1 MATNAFNLSDNVKA
15 ERKLLVTAV
24 NVGTDS
30 APEWEVIGAGIED
43 SSVELNPDVSTV
55 TDILGITQRDGSAAF
70 RELVI
75 APRVP
80 PQLTFARGA
89 VTLPQGR
96 VQVAWTR
103 NGDGLDVEVTLP
115 EQVSCNF
122 EYGGMTRTLSG
133 GRNVFHV
140 KQM

>member
-1 MATNAFNLSDNVKA
+1 MTSQLDQAIRQAKW
-15 ERKLLVTAV
+15 VTA
-24 NVGTDS
+24 S
-30 APEWEVIGAGIED
+30 P
-43 SSVELNPDVSTV
+43 SM
-55 TDILGITQRDGSAAF
+55 
-70 RELVI
+70 
-75 APRVP
+75 
-80 PQLTFARGA
+80 
-89 VTLPQGR
+89 PQGR

-133 GRNVFHV
+133 GRNVLHV